1 MEEYFL
7 QSTRDGSDRSAEIE
21 EKLTLYGVCIL
32 GSGVFYVTGVKMPD
46 HSVGRGV
53 EISIYGGSA
62 MMTSCFFG
70 IPETVNPIRLSGGAK
85 LRLRDC
91 IDSVGNDCTVVEKS
105 DLI

>member
-21 EKLTLYGVCIL
+21 EKLKLYGVCIL

-46 HSVGRGV
+46 HSALWGQGNATRVILSS
-53 EISIYGGSA
+53 EISD
-62 MMTSCFFG
+62 
-70 IPETVNPIRLSGGAK
+70 GAA
-85 LRLRDC
+85 
-91 IDSVGNDCTVVEKS
+91 IQIGSVGNDCTLVEKS